1 MENKDKILE
10 IIKKRNITQLIHFT
24 NKKNISSILKNGLLN
39 NDELHK
45 RNLDYIYNDP
55 ERRDKWTFAISLSVT
70 NKNPYLYKSFKF
82 KHKLN
87 DSDFV
92 EIKINPSV
100 IAEKKCIFC
109 DTNAANYTFDH
120 YRQNE
125 NELNN
130 LKIWPAFEALFK
142 KVTVRHEYAGGK
154 IFRSSHQPNETTCP
168 QAEICLIG
176 DIQPEKFINLE
187 ELKKLSNG

>member
-24 NKKNISSILKNGLLN
+24 NKKNISSILKNGLLS

-87 DSDFV
+87 DS
-92 EIKINPSV
+92 
-100 IAEKKCIFC
+100 
-109 DTNAANYTFDH
+109 
-120 YRQNE
+120 
-125 NELNN
+125 
-130 LKIWPAFEALFK
+130 
-142 KVTVRHEYAGGK
+142 
-154 IFRSSHQPNETTCP
+154 
-168 QAEICLIG
+168 
-176 DIQPEKFINLE
+176 
-187 ELKKLSNG
+187 